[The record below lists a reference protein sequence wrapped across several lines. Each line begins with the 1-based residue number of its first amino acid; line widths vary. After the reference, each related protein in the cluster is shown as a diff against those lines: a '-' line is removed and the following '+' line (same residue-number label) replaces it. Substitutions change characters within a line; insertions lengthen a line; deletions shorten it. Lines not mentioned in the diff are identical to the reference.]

1 MKIYRLDYSQL
12 LPISRTECWKFF
24 SDPQN
29 LQKITPPEMNFKIKS
44 ELSPEIYPGQIIIY
58 QIKLFPGLKLKWV
71 TEITHVNE
79 ENYFVDE
86 QRFGPYKFWHHQHL
100 FKEVDEGM
108 KINDIVHYSIA
119 PGFLGRIMNKLFI
132 RSKLEN
138 IFKFRKE
145 YLNEMFKINQVLN

>member
-1 MKIYRLDYSQL
+1 MQIYRLDYSQL

-29 LQKITPPEMNFKIKS
+29 LQKITPPEMNFEIKS
-44 ELSPEIYPGQIIIY
+44 GLSPEIYPGQIIIY

-108 KINDIVHYSIA
+108 KINDIVHYSI
-119 PGFLGRIMNKLFI
+119 PLGFSGRIMNKLFI